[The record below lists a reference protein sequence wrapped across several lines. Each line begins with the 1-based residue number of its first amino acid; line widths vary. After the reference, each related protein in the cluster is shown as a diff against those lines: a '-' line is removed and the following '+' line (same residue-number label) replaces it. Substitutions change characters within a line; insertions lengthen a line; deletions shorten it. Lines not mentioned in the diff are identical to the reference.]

1 MQGLVYNAA
10 DFEGRILTTPTQ
22 PLSHKQPLVTQRS
35 AMNHLTTV
43 HSTPLDYARTCK
55 TRNKTSA
62 PKSQSGTSSF
72 SLKDQL
78 RSLRRKST
86 PSPSKTHHV
95 ALSGLKSDRQARGAN
110 YFPLLRQIGPIK
122 GDSTSSDPTQTL
134 PQKDGDRV
142 FATAFGN
149 VRSGWLQPPNSVSF
163 CHC

>member
-1 MQGLVYNAA
+1 
-10 DFEGRILTTPTQ
+10 
-22 PLSHKQPLVTQRS
+22 
-35 AMNHLTTV
+35 MNHLTTV
-43 HSTPLDYARTCK
+43 HSTPLDYARTHEIH
-55 TRNKTSA
+55 NKTST

-72 SLKDQL
+72 SLKLKDQL

-95 ALSGLKSDRQARGAN
+95 TLKGLKSDRQARGAN
-110 YFPLLRQIGPIK
+110 YFPLQRQIGLIEA
-122 GDSTSSDPTQTL
+122 DSTSSDSTQTL

-142 FATAFGN
+142 YATAFGN